1 MMRVATWN
9 LERGSRRKAAGQQ
22 QLEVLDALALDVSVL
37 TEPSPAL
44 LALVDEV
51 VVSGGPGK
59 AGRRPWVAIRGSSLQ
74 QRAAGALWVA
84 ADLEFHGQTVLV
96 FGSVLPW
103 LSAPSHVPELA
114 GFRSSEQFFVEE
126 LDQQVA
132 MIKELAPKESGKPV
146 IWAGDFNQTLV
157 GPLWGGSALRREK
170 LQAALAEL
178 GLEAWN
184 RCAPHALAGM
194 FTIDLVCGSAGIAV
208 QSSETIDNT
217 RDGRVLSDHAGYIV
231 DLRFP

>member
-9 LERGSRRKAAGQQ
+9 LERGSRRKDAGEQ
-22 QLEVLDALALDVSVL
+22 QLEVLDALAPDVSVL
-37 TEPSPAL
+37 TEPSDAVL
-44 LALVDEV
+44 MLSGEV
-51 VVSGGPGK
+51 VVSGGRDD
-59 AGRRPWVAIRGSSLQ
+59 AGGPPWVAIRGSNLQ
-74 QRAAGALWVA
+74 RRAAGDLWVA
-84 ADLEFHGQTVLV
+84 ADLEFRGQTVLV

-114 GFRSSEQFFVEE
+114 NDRSSEQFFVEE

-132 MIKELAPKESGKPV
+132 MIQELAPKESGKPV

-157 GPLWGGSALRREK
+157 GPLWGGSELRREK

-184 RCAPHALAGM
+184 RCAPHALAEM
-194 FTIDLVCGSAGIAV
+194 FTIDLICGPAGIAV
-208 QSSETIDNT
+208 QGLETIDNT
-217 RDGRVLSDHAGYIV
+217 LGSQVLSDHAGYVV

>member
-1 MMRVATWN
+1 MMRVGTWN
-9 LERGSRRKAAGQQ
+9 LERGSRRKSATGD
-22 QLEVLDALALDVSVL
+22 QLAVLNALDLDAAVL
-37 TEPSPAL
+37 TEPSHAW
-44 LALVDEV
+44 ADMEDV
-51 VVSGGPGK
+51 VRSDLQGDT
-59 AGRRPWVAIRGSSLQ
+59 AGSEWVAIRGPNLKPL
-74 QRAAGALWVA
+74 AAGDLWVA

-114 GFRSSEQFFVEE
+114 GDRSSEQFFVEE

-132 MIKELAPKESGKPV
+132 QIQELAPKESGKPV

-170 LQAALAEL
+170 LQAALTEL

-184 RCAPHALAGM
+184 RCAPHALAEM
-194 FTIDLVCGSAGIAV
+194 FTIDLICGPAGIAV
-208 QSSETIDNT
+208 QGSETIDNAT
-217 RDGRVLSDHAGYIV
+217 DGHVLSDHAGYVV

>member
-1 MMRVATWN
+1 MRIATWN
-9 LERGSRRKAAGQQ
+9 LERGRPRKDAGQR
-22 QLEVLDALALDVSVL
+22 QLDILRPLDPDVSVL
-37 TEPSPAL
+37 TEPSPAV
-44 LALVDEV
+44 LALTDEA
-51 VVSGGPGK
+51 VVSDGPGDSS
-59 AGRRPWVAIRGSSLQ
+59 GSPWVAIWGSNLRK
-74 QRAAGALWVA
+74 RAAGALWVA
-84 ADLEFHGQTVLV
+84 ADVEISGQTVMV

-114 GFRSSEQFFVEE
+114 GDRSSEQFFVEE

-132 MIKELAPKESGKPV
+132 KIKELAPKESGKPV

-157 GPLWGGSALRREK
+157 GPLWGGSALRRER

-184 RCAPHALAGM
+184 RCAPHALAEM
-194 FTIDLVCGSAGIAV
+194 FTIDLICGPAGIAV
-208 QSSETIDNT
+208 QGSETIDNAT
-217 RDGRVLSDHAGYIV
+217 DGRVLSDHAGYVV

>member
-9 LERGSRRKAAGQQ
+9 LERGGRRKAAGQQ
-22 QLEVLDALALDVSVL
+22 QLEVLNALAPDVSVL

-44 LALVDEV
+44 LTLSDGV
-51 VVSGGPGK
+51 VVSGGPDD
-59 AGRRPWVAIRGSSLQ
+59 AGRRPWVAIRGSNLR

-84 ADLEFHGQTVLV
+84 ADLEFHGRTVLV

-103 LSAPSHVPELA
+103 LSAPSHAPELA
-114 GFRSSEQFFVEE
+114 KDRSSEQFFVEE

-132 MIKELAPKESGKPV
+132 MIRELAPKESGKPV

-157 GPLWGGSALRREK
+157 GPLWGGSELRREK

-184 RCAPHALAGM
+184 RCAPHALAEM
-194 FTIDLVCGSAGIAV
+194 LTIDLICGPAGIAV
-208 QSSETIDNT
+208 RGSKTIDNT
-217 RDGRVLSDHAGYIV
+217 RDGRVLSDHAGYVV